1 MTVLLDTHALLWAYW
16 GDPQLSA
23 AAIRLIFDPANR
35 VLVSPASHWEVA
47 IKMKTGKLTLRE
59 SFVEFVQHAV
69 FDNGF
74 GILPIEPRQTALV
87 SQLPF
92 HHKDPFDRLLIAQAL
107 SEGVPLVSAD
117 AAADAYGVVRLW

>member
-16 GDPQLSA
+16 GDPQLSG

-35 VLVSPASHWEVA
+35 VLVSPASHWEIA
-47 IKMKTGKLTLRE
+47 IKMRIGKLTLRE
-59 SFVEFVQHAV
+59 TFLEFIRHAV

-74 GILPIEPRQTALV
+74 EVLPIEPSHTALV
-87 SQLPF
+87 SRLPF

-107 SEGVPLVSAD
+107 AEGVPLVSAD
-117 AAADAYGVVRLW
+117 AAADAYCVTRLW

>member
-16 GDPQLSA
+16 GDPQMSA
-23 AAIRLIFDPANR
+23 AAVRLVTDPANR

-47 IKMKTGKLTLRE
+47 IKMKIGKLTLRE
-59 SFVEFVQHAV
+59 SLIDFVRHAV

-74 GILPIEPRQTALV
+74 EILPIEPSHTALV

-92 HHKDPFDRLLIAQAL
+92 HHKDPFDRLLVAQAL
-107 SEGVPLVSAD
+107 AEGVPLVSAD
-117 AAADAYGVVRLW
+117 TAIDAYGVVRLW

>member
-23 AAIRLIFDPANR
+23 AAIRLIFEPANR

-74 GILPIEPRQTALV
+74 KILPIEPRHTALV

>member
-23 AAIRLIFDPANR
+23 AAIRLIFEPANR

-74 GILPIEPRQTALV
+74 KIVPIEPSHTALV

>member
-23 AAIRLIFDPANR
+23 VAIRLIFDPTNR

-47 IKMKTGKLTLRE
+47 IKMRTGKLALRE
-59 SFVEFVQHAV
+59 TFIEFVQHAV

-74 GILPIEPRQTALV
+74 KILPIEPNRTALV
-87 SQLPF
+87 AQLPF

-107 SEGVPLVSAD
+107 AEGVPLLSAD
-117 AAADAYGVVRLW
+117 AAADAYGVTRLW

>member
-1 MTVLLDTHALLWAYW
+1 MTILLDTHALLWAYW

-59 SFVEFVQHAV
+59 SFIEFVQHAV

-74 GILPIEPRQTALV
+74 GILPIEPNHTGLV

-117 AAADAYGVVRLW
+117 AALDAYGVTRLW